1 MAEKQYVI
9 FKLCG
14 EEYGVEISNVQEIT
28 EYTQATKVPNVPD
41 FIEGIIN
48 LRGNITPIISL
59 KKRFNLEE
67 NEMSENNRIIIINLK
82 DKHIGFIVDDA
93 SQVITMDEK
102 QIENPPDILTGIDRQ
117 YITGIGKVEE
127 KIIIMLDLEKILTEE
142 EKQEIKEMEEI

>member
-28 EYTQATKVPNVPD
+28 EYRQSTKVPNVPD
-41 FIEGIIN
+41 FIEGVIN

-67 NEMSENNRIIIINLK
+67 GEMTQNNRIIIINLK

-93 SQVITMDEK
+93 SQVLTMDEK
-102 QIENPPDILTGIDRQ
+102 QIENPPEILTGIDRQ

-127 KIIIMLDLEKILTEE
+127 KIIIMLDLEKILTDE
-142 EKQEIKEMEEI
+142 EKQEIVEIKEI